1 MENCSFHK
9 YTKLVRPYIFTYFL
23 IKTHLSRW
31 NGRGGM
37 TSSRWVRTVRMNLI
51 HGGQVGA
58 CRDRKPARVSPASGR
73 WYSASHNA
81 STRITAR
88 WHASLPMRRRL
99 HSGSIMP
106 RCHAKSGAAIHS
118 LKDRDTC
125 NKFNFRIFQISF
137 FYFKHLALYIC
148 PSATYLCMKQSYS

>member
-1 MENCSFHK
+1 
-9 YTKLVRPYIFTYFL
+9 
-23 IKTHLSRW
+23 
-31 NGRGGM
+31 M

-125 NKFNFRIFQISF
+125 NKFNFRIFKISF
-137 FYFKHLALYIC
+137 LLQAFSTLYLFFSYLRVYETELQLNAFIDFYEILNKNILYKDK
-148 PSATYLCMKQSYS
+148 TTNV